1 MAYCCGWVFV
11 FGVARVLAMEVLHE
25 AMVIVD
31 DWMQWLMSR
40 RQRRRWS
47 EVRLRRRRAVVKATL
62 KLCSRDR

>member
-1 MAYCCGWVFV
+1 V